1 MCLIILHSILYLD
14 HVSSEIAIKTFIL
27 VNGMGGGYG
36 SELDD
41 GGYGSEGGYTFEV
54 GEGARGMEGRL
65 GMEFGSGAEGKKRTI
80 AVENDRYYRKKRVAS
95 L

>member
-1 MCLIILHSILYLD
+1 MLHSIPRRMLYFD
-14 HVSSEIAIKTFIL
+14 HVSSEITMKISIL

-36 SELDD
+36 SKLDD
-41 GGYGSEGGYTFEV
+41 GGYGMEGGYTFGV

-80 AVENDRYYRKKRVAS
+80 AVENDGHRILYFSK